1 MLTLLAY
8 RMQNVTV
15 NGEENKVFLN
25 SVREYIAKN
34 IFLENFDDVDWHLT
48 SDYSKFW
55 RQKLETWIKTRL
67 EEEAIGFKSS
77 NI

>member
-1 MLTLLAY
+1 
-8 RMQNVTV
+8 MQNVTV

-48 SDYSKFW
+48 SDYSKF
-55 RQKLETWIKTRL
+55 
-67 EEEAIGFKSS
+67 
-77 NI
+77 